1 MSVNLWI
8 AIIGFAGTILGVI
21 ITIIVQSIIAKKDR
35 ASQFRLAALEK
46 RLEIHQEAYSLWR
59 EMFFNLHNESIH
71 DIAYKS
77 QEWWYKN
84 CLYLDPKTRE
94 AFKKVTLEV
103 SDFYQLNK
111 ENKELKRKSFNNIE
125 RLGVLIEQGVDLP
138 PVGEEA
144 IKDI

>member
-71 DIAYKS
+71 DIAYKLS
-77 QEWWYKN
+77 
-84 CLYLDPKTRE
+84 
-94 AFKKVTLEV
+94 
-103 SDFYQLNK
+103 
-111 ENKELKRKSFNNIE
+111 
-125 RLGVLIEQGVDLP
+125 LIH
-138 PVGEEA
+138 
-144 IKDI
+144 I